1 VALFVVIVCFLY
13 SLLNQL
19 YVLDAIYFAA
29 TGRHNPTW
37 FAPAPGGEAPVH
49 ASTARAP
56 AP

>member
-1 VALFVVIVCFLY
+1 LFLVIVCFLY

-37 FAPAPGGEAPVH
+37 FTPAPGGEAP
-49 ASTARAP
+49 ARAGSARSP